1 MRLLEFSKDRGGA
14 NPQQSRARRAKS
26 QSHAPLTPTKPAAR
40 PDPARTPP
48 DDSKIREETYP
59 MRGSAVR
66 KLVRRGPIDLEQ
78 LQQRIGFVE
87 RRLQEESVKT
97 EQLATRTDVEQLRE
111 RMNRIEHTLEQELTT
126 AHTREERLLQA
137 LDRPPLKI
145 LVKTRAIQFWQED
158 LHRIAAWL
166 LKTARRGWQE
176 FQPEWWPQLA
186 SAWKEALEKARQ

>member
-14 NPQQSRARRAKS
+14 NPQQSTTRRAKP
-26 QSHAPLTPTKPAAR
+26 QPPVPLTPTKPATR
-40 PDPARTPP
+40 PHPARTPP
-48 DDSKIREETYP
+48 GDSKIRDESYP
-59 MRGSAVR
+59 TQGSSVR

-87 RRLQEESVKT
+87 RRLQEQSIKT
-97 EQLATRTDVEQLRE
+97 EQLATRMDVEQLRE
-111 RMNRIEHTLEQELTT
+111 RMNRIEHTLGQEVTN
-126 AHTREERLLQA
+126 AHAREDRLLQA

-145 LVKTRAIQFWQED
+145 LLKTRALQFWRED
-158 LHRIAAWL
+158 LPRIAAWL

-186 SAWKEALEKARQ
+186 SAWKEALEKARR